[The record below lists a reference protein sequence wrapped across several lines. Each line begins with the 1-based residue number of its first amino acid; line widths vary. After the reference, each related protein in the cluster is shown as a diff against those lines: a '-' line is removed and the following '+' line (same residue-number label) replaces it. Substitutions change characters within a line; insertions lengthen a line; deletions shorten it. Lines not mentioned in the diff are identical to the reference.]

1 MYLSIKPDENNPTGK
16 LEAFVKDIRHCMMV
30 NYLLLNPGK
39 TEVIIVGSR
48 NQRDTLSDQIVA
60 LDCVSVASSSTV
72 RNLGVIFVQ
81 DLSFKAQIIK
91 LVKLP
96 FFFICA
102 TSAKIRNILSKSD
115 AEKLIHAFVTSRLD
129 QMPT

>member
-1 MYLSIKPDENNPTGK
+1 M
-16 LEAFVKDIRHCMMV
+16 KDIRHCMMV

-96 FFFICA
+96 FF
-102 TSAKIRNILSKSD
+102 SSVQ
-115 AEKLIHAFVTSRLD
+115 HQPRLGISYLKVMLKNSFMHLLH
-129 QMPT
+129 QG